1 MQDLVE
7 KGVVAG
13 AVNGNSILFQNIGSS
28 VVLAADC
35 NFDTMTKELLK
46 INHAINIFGWGTQL
60 QNGK

>member
-28 VVLAADC
+28 VVLAADF

-46 INHAINIFGWGTQL
+46 INHAINICGLGT
-60 QNGK
+60 

>member
-35 NFDTMTKELLK
+35 NFDTTTKELLK
-46 INHAINIFGWGTQL
+46 INHAINICGWGT
-60 QNGK
+60 